1 MTRTQIIAALI
12 AGTVGPFLFALGDC
26 ILEKTSCLS

>member
-12 AGTVGPFLFALGDC
+12 AGTVGPFLFALF
-26 ILEKTSCLS
+26 INALRSCGSSR